1 MVMMPSGLPPR
12 FAPSPPKAELKRR
25 EKAFLLD
32 CVAISS
38 IARDYSYSAPKA
50 GTVIPPY
57 NAQNDRHALAYFRTK
72 PLPPLLRKTGQ
83 SRGGTSIHGVTVDR
97 FQFQGAAAGYLR
109 TRNKNGA
116 ECQQCGVTCPNNP
129 GHTCSLC
136 HRCRHQISLPGIS
149 PRKTRGPDAV
159 PSHACRSCVDQLAEV
174 FIDIFNLTLLQVKVP
189 TCFKQTTIIPVPKK
203 AHAMCVNDY
212 RPVALTIL
220 IMKCFERLVMA
231 HINSSL
237 PACLDPLQFVQ
248 R

>member
-72 PLPPLLRKTGQ
+72 PLPPLLKKTGQ

-97 FQFQGAAAGYLR
+97 FQFQGSAAGYLQ

-116 ECQQCGVTCPNNP
+116 
-129 GHTCSLC
+129 GHSADQVKGHSLFLSEIKPIFGYNGLYGY
-136 HRCRHQISLPGIS
+136 RRNTPAL
-149 PRKTRGPDAV
+149 RKV
-159 PSHACRSCVDQLAEV
+159 PSPFGVITRSA
-174 FIDIFNLTLLQVKVP
+174 I
-189 TCFKQTTIIPVPKK
+189 
-203 AHAMCVNDY
+203 H
-212 RPVALTIL
+212 
-220 IMKCFERLVMA
+220 
-231 HINSSL
+231 
-237 PACLDPLQFVQ
+237 
-248 R
+248 